1 MKAKSKKSKVDLKQ
15 PNLSED
21 PPKYLGRIGR
31 TLWRKLVPYL
41 NENKNIIRA
50 DQYLLAQYCSAYD
63 MYRTAYENV
72 QEHGIQKPKY
82 KTTLSPVDGTIV
94 AKDFTGY
101 AKNPAVQTMSDSLAK
116 LNSIGKELGLSP
128 KARNDLINLKEPEKK
143 EEKKKT
149 STEDQLKKFFA

>member
-1 MKAKSKKSKVDLKQ
+1 MKAKSKKPKVDLKQ

-72 QEHGIQKPKY
+72 QEHGIQKSKY

-149 STEDQLKKFFA
+149 STADQLKKFFA

>member
-21 PPKYLGRIGR
+21 PPKYLGRIGK

-41 NENKNIIRA
+41 NENKNIIKA

-72 QEHGIQKPKY
+72 QEHGIQRPKY
-82 KTTLSPVDGTIV
+82 KTTLSPVDGKIV

-101 AKNPAVQTMSDSLAK
+101 AKNPSVQAMSDALNKMNSL
-116 LNSIGKELGLSP
+116 GKELGLSP
-128 KARNDLINLKEPEKK
+128 KSRNELINLKEPEK
-143 EEKKKT
+143 EQKKT
-149 STEDQLKKFFA
+149 STVSELKKFFDK

>member
-1 MKAKSKKSKVDLKQ
+1 MKANSKKPKVDLKQ

-143 EEKKKT
+143 EEQKKT

>member
-1 MKAKSKKSKVDLKQ
+1 MDLKQ

-143 EEKKKT
+143 EEQKKT

>member
-1 MKAKSKKSKVDLKQ
+1 MKVNSKKSKVDLKES
-15 PNLSED
+15 NLSED
-21 PPKYLGRIGR
+21 PPKYLGRIGKI
-31 TLWRKLVPYL
+31 LWRKLVPYL
-41 NENKNIIRA
+41 NENKNIIKA

-63 MYRTAYENV
+63 MYRTAYKNV

-82 KTTLSPVDGTIV
+82 RTTLSPVDGTIV

-143 EEKKKT
+143 EKKKANT
-149 STEDQLKKFFA
+149 VDELKKFFA

>member
-15 PNLSED
+15 SNLSED

-149 STEDQLKKFFA
+149 STADQLKKFFA

>member
-1 MKAKSKKSKVDLKQ
+1 MKAKSKESKVDLKQ
-15 PNLSED
+15 SNLSED

-72 QEHGIQKPKY
+72 QEHGIQRPKY
-82 KTTLSPVDGTIV
+82 KTTLSPVDGKIV

-128 KARNDLINLKEPEKK
+128 KARHDLINLKEPEKK
-143 EEKKKT
+143 EEQKKT

>member
-1 MKAKSKKSKVDLKQ
+1 MKAKSKKPKVDLKQ

-31 TLWRKLVPYL
+31 ALWRKLVPYL

-143 EEKKKT
+143 EKKKKT
-149 STEDQLKKFFA
+149 STADQLKKFFA

>member
-1 MKAKSKKSKVDLKQ
+1 MKAKSKKPKVDLKQ

-21 PPKYLGRIGR
+21 PPKYLGRIGK

-41 NENKNIIRA
+41 NENKNIIKA

-128 KARNDLINLKEPEKK
+128 KARHDLINLKEPEKK
-143 EEKKKT
+143 EEKKKA
-149 STEDQLKKFFA
+149 SAEDQLKKFFA